1 MTTQLESSIV
11 RIRAAN
17 GRTIGAGFLVG
28 EKQVLTCA
36 HVVAG
41 ALGLP
46 HDTPETPQAEVCLDF
61 PLIKPGRVVT
71 ARVIHWQLPPPD
83 GDAKY
88 PLLERF
94 LTGQGTLPAVAKSGR
109 SF

>member
-1 MTTQLESSIV
+1 MTTQLASSIV

-41 ALGLP
+41 ALGLLNE
-46 HDTPETPQAEVCLDF
+46 TPETSQAEVCLNL
-61 PLIKPGRVVT
+61 PLSRRG
-71 ARVIHWQLPPPD
+71 A
-83 GDAKY
+83 
-88 PLLERF
+88 
-94 LTGQGTLPAVAKSGR
+94 S
-109 SF
+109 